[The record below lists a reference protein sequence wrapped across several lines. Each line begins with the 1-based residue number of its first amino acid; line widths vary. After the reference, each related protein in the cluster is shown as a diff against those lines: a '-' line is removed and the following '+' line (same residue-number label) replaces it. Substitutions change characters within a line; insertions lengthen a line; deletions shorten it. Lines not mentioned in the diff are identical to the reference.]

1 MAKTIQKSRSP
12 QPARFV
18 EPMQCLAVAKLPEGP
33 DWEYEIKFD
42 GYRALGIKSG
52 GRVRLMSRNGNDFSA
67 RFPSVANALSKL
79 PDDSIVDGEIVAL
92 DETGRPSFNVLQNYN
107 HAATPLQFY
116 AFDLLHLAGK
126 NLRDRPL
133 DDRRELL
140 RAKVMPRMQG
150 EILFSETLEATA
162 AEIVAAVKKQ
172 GLEGVIA
179 KRRDSRYEPGRRSG
193 AWVKMRI
200 NKGQELVI
208 GGYVP
213 APKNFDSHHRRLLR
227 ARRPHLCCAR
237 PGRISSRRL
246 RVKVFE
252 RFHKLEIKTCPFS
265 NLPQRDK
272 GRWGQGL
279 TADKMAECR
288 WLKPQLVAQIEYA
301 DWTDVNHLR
310 HSKFIALRDD
320 KPAKDVKRE
329 QPVG

>member
-1 MAKTIQKSRSP
+1 
-12 QPARFV
+12 
-18 EPMQCLAVAKLPEGP
+18 LPL
-33 DWEYEIKFD
+33 DQ
-42 GYRALGIKSG
+42 
-52 GRVRLMSRNGNDFSA
+52 
-67 RFPSVANALSKL
+67 
-79 PDDSIVDGEIVAL
+79 L

-107 HAATPLQFY
+107 HADTPLQFY

-133 DDRRELL
+133 EDRRELL
-140 RAKVMPRMQG
+140 RARVMPRMPE
-150 EILFSETLEATA
+150 EISLLETLDATA

-172 GLEGVIA
+172 EGVIA
-179 KRRDSRYEPGRRSG
+179 KRRDCRYEPGRRSG

-213 APKNFDSHHRRLLR
+213 ARKNFDSIIVGYHKRDDLIYVARVGNGFVPALR
-227 ARRPHLCCAR
+227 A
-237 PGRISSRRL
+237 
-246 RVKVFE
+246 KVFE
-252 RFHKLEIKTCPFS
+252 RFHKLEIKTCPYS

-272 GRWGQGL
+272 GRSGQGL

-320 KPAKDVKRE
+320 KAAKDVKRE
-329 QPVG
+329 QAV

>member
-1 MAKTIQKSRSP
+1 VTDTIRKTSAQ
-12 QPARFV
+12 QLARFV
-18 EPMQCLAVAKLPEGP
+18 EPMQCLAVPKLPEGP
-33 DWEYEIKFD
+33 DWEYEIKLD
-42 GYRALGIKSG
+42 GYRALGIKSAG
-52 GRVRLMSRNGNDFSA
+52 SVRLMSRNGNDFSA
-67 RFPSVANALSKL
+67 RFPSLAKALSKL
-79 PDDSIVDGEIVAL
+79 PDDTVVDGEIVAL
-92 DETGRPSFNVLQNYN
+92 DETGKPSFNVLQNYN
-107 HAATPLQFY
+107 RANTPLQFY
-116 AFDLLHLAGK
+116 VFDLLHLAGK
-126 NLRDRPL
+126 HLRDRPL

-140 RAKVMPRMQG
+140 RAKVMPRMPE
-150 EILFSETLEATA
+150 EIRLSETLKAPA
-162 AEIVAAVKKQ
+162 AEIVAAVKEQ

-179 KRRDSRYEPGRRSG
+179 KRGASLYEPGRRSG
-193 AWVKMRI
+193 AWVKMRL

-213 APKNFDSHHRRLLR
+213 APKNFDSIIVGYYERDDLIYV
-227 ARRPHLCCAR
+227 ARVRNGFVPA
-237 PGRISSRRL
+237 L

-320 KPAKDVKRE
+320 KAAKDVKRE
-329 QPVG
+329 QPAGL